1 MPPKKLVLFGHG
13 KKLPKNQNEVK
24 TMILADKIIELRKK
38 AGLSQEELAEKMGV
52 SRQSVSKWEGALSIP
67 DLDKILLLSE
77 IFGVS
82 TDYLLK
88 DELGDEIPA
97 PKEEISESHFRK
109 VTMEEAN
116 DFIKVKDETAP
127 MVALGVALCILSPI
141 IMFFLIS
148 LYESGKTVL
157 NENAVGGIGIIALV
171 LFVVPAVALFI
182 TSGMKTSKY
191 EYLEKEPIELAYGVA
206 GMVKERQNKLR
217 DKHIRDYVIG
227 ICLCV
232 LAAIPLFIGAF
243 FEKADGEV
251 LIGLCLTLMI
261 VAAGVYILIRNGIP
275 WTATEKL
282 LQQDDYTIENKTFE
296 KKIDPMASIY
306 WCIVTAAYLIWS
318 FSTMEWQMTW
328 IIWPAAGVLYGA
340 FEGIVHYMDKK

>member
-1 MPPKKLVLFGHG
+1 
-13 KKLPKNQNEVK
+13 
-24 TMILADKIIELRKK
+24 MILADKIIELRKK

-67 DLDKILLLSE
+67 DLDKILLISE

-141 IMFFLIS
+141 IMFFLIY

-191 EYLEKEPIELAYGVA
+191 EYLEKEPIELAYGVS

-217 DKHIRDYVIG
+217 DKHIRDCVIG

-232 LAAIPLFIGAF
+232 LAVIPIFVAAF

-251 LIGLCLTLMI
+251 LIGVCLTLAI
-261 VAAGVYILIRNGIP
+261 VAAGVYILIRTGIP
-275 WTATEKL
+275 WETTEKL
-282 LQQDDYTIENKTFE
+282 LQQDDYSIENKRIE
-296 KKIDPMASIY
+296 KKLDPIATIY
-306 WCIVTAAYLIWS
+306 WCAVTAAYLGWS
-318 FSTMEWQMTW
+318 FYTFEWHRTW
-328 IIWPAAGVLYGA
+328 IIWPVAAVFYGVFYGIA
-340 FEGIVHYMDKK
+340 HYMNKK

>member
-1 MPPKKLVLFGHG
+1 
-13 KKLPKNQNEVK
+13 
-24 TMILADKIIELRKK
+24 MILADKIIELRKK

-67 DLDKILLLSE
+67 DLDKILLMSE

-88 DELGDEIPA
+88 DEYGEIPT
-97 PKEEISESHFRK
+97 PTEEISESAFRK
-109 VTMEEAN
+109 VSLEEAN
-116 DFIKVKDETAP
+116 EFIKVKDCTAP
-127 MVALGVALCILSPI
+127 MVSLGVVLCILSPV
-141 IMFFLIS
+141 IMFFLIA
-148 LYESGKTVL
+148 LQTAGKIGI
-157 NENAVGGIGIIALV
+157 NENAAVGIGLTALI
-171 LFVVPAVALFI
+171 LMVVPAVALFVM
-182 TSGMKTSKY
+182 SGMKTGKF

-232 LAAIPLFIGAF
+232 LSALPLFISTF

-251 LIGLCLTLMI
+251 LIGLCLTLAI

-275 WTATEKL
+275 WSATEKL
-282 LQQDDYTIENKTFE
+282 LQQDDYSVENKKTE
-296 KKIDPMASIY
+296 KKLEPFATIY
-306 WCIVTAAYLIWS
+306 WCVVTAAYLGWS
-318 FSTMEWQMTW
+318 FLTMEWHRTW
-328 IIWPAAGVLYGA
+328 IIWPVAGTFYGA
-340 FEGIVHYMDKK
+340 FYGIAHYMNKK

>member
-1 MPPKKLVLFGHG
+1 
-13 KKLPKNQNEVK
+13 
-24 TMILADKIIELRKK
+24 MILADKIIELRKK
-38 AGLSQEELAEKMGV
+38 AGYSQEELAEKMGV

-97 PKEEISESHFRK
+97 PKEEISESNFRK
-109 VTMEEAN
+109 VSMEEAN
-116 DFIKVKDETAP
+116 EFIKIKDETAP
-127 MVALGVALCILSPI
+127 MVALGVVLCILSPVT
-141 IMFFLIS
+141 MFFLIAMQI
-148 LYESGKTVL
+148 SGKIEIT
-157 NENAVGGIGIIALV
+157 ENGAGGIGIIALV
-171 LFVVPAVALFI
+171 LMVVPAVALFI
-182 TSGMKTSKY
+182 TSGMKTGRF
-191 EYLEKEPIELAYGVA
+191 EYLEEEPIELAYGVS

-217 DKHIRDYVIG
+217 DKHIRDCVIG

-261 VAAGVYILIRNGIP
+261 VAVGVYILIRTGIP
-275 WTATEKL
+275 WETTEKL
-282 LQQDDYTIENKTFE
+282 LQQDDYSIE
-296 KKIDPMASIY
+296 KKKLEKKLDPIATIY
-306 WCIVTAAYLIWS
+306 WCVVTAVYLGWS
-318 FSTMEWQMTW
+318 FYTMEWHRTW
-328 IIWPAAGVLYGA
+328 IIWPTAGVFYGV
-340 FEGIVHYMDKK
+340 FYGIANYMDKK